1 MTQKPREGDFREQK
15 SKKIHWGACPRIPLE
30 ACAFGTRLGN
40 RSVFILDPRLSIVL
54 FYLLVTNVHC
64 IHKQDAVDSH

>member
-1 MTQKPREGDFREQK
+1 MPPD
-15 SKKIHWGACPRIPLE
+15 PLE
-30 ACAFGTRLGN
+30 AFASGSRLGN

-64 IHKQDAVDSH
+64 INKPDAVDSH